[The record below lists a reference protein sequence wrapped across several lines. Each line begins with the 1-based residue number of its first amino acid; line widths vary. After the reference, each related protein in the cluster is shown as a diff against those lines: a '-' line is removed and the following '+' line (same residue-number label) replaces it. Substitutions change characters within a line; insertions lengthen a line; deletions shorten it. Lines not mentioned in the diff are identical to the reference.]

1 MAEYYIGKIEEH
13 HGEFECDISLLIAT
27 EKDADQRHEEITKDW
42 YGIDLNEDPNQ
53 KGVYWNDCMTYQKG
67 TLTKI
72 SKKTFQELLN
82 KRVFVAFL
90 DGDTNM
96 HQKEDKRYEQSI

>member
-13 HGEFECDISLLIAT
+13 HGEFECDISILIAT

-53 KGVYWNDCMTYQKG
+53 KGVYWNDCMTYQSG
-67 TLTKI
+67 YFSEI
-72 SKKTFQELLN
+72 SKRCFEELN
-82 KRVFVAFL
+82 KKTHLVAFF
-90 DGDTNM
+90 DDET
-96 HQKEDKRYEQSI
+96 